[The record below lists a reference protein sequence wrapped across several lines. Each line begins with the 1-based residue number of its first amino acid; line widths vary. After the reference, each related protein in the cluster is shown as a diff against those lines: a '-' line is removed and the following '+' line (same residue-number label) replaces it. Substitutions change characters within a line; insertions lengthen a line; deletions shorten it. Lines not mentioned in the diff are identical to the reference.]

1 MPTHQLNLNDDATAV
16 PDRSTAPTQPHLD
29 DPTLNPQNQPVVGG
43 LHQFSPPSQV
53 MKKRSSSSLLTLVVI
68 TVLLGVGSGFLLN
81 RLIPGAGLPGGSA
94 MPVSQVATGTVNNGD
109 VFGSTDVEAFKDS
122 ASGYLEL
129 GGLDGEGSHRLL
141 RVGGENQTVY
151 LTSSITDLS
160 KFEGM
165 EVKIWGETFR
175 GQKAGWL
182 MDVGR
187 IEVINTQAQAPE

>member
-1 MPTHQLNLNDDATAV
+1 MPTHQLNLNDDTTAV
-16 PDRSTAPTQPHLD
+16 PDELAAPTQPQID
-29 DPTLNPQNQPVVGG
+29 DPMLNPQNQPVAGG
-43 LHQFSPPSQV
+43 LHQFAAPSKV
-53 MKKRSSSSLLTLVVI
+53 MKKRSSTSLLTTVII
-68 TVLLGVGSGFLLN
+68 TVLLGVGTGYLLN

-94 MPVSQVATGTVNNGD
+94 APVSQVATGTVKNGD

-141 RVGGENQTVY
+141 RAGGESQTVY

-165 EVKIWGETFR
+165 EIKIWGETFR

>member
-1 MPTHQLNLNDDATAV
+1 MSTHQLNLSDEVTVAPDQPTALN
-16 PDRSTAPTQPHLD
+16 QPHID
-29 DPTLNPQNQPVVGG
+29 DPLLSLQNQP
-43 LHQFSPPSQV
+43 PSQT
-53 MKKRSSSSLLTLVVI
+53 MKKRSPTSLLMTVVI
-68 TVLLGVGSGFLLN
+68 TVILGVGTGYLLN
-81 RLIPGAGLPGGSA
+81 QQIPAAGFPGSSA
-94 MPVSQVATGTVNNGD
+94 TPVSQVATGSIKNGD

-182 MDVGR
+182 MDVGQ
-187 IEVINTQAQAPE
+187 IEIINTQGQVPE